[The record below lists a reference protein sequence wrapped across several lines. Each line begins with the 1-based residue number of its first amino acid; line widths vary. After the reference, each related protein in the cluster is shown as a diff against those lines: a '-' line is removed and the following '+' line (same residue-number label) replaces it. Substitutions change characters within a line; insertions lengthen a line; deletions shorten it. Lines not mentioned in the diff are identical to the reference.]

1 MKKKIINELFVIPT
15 FVLFSLFFILPMAML
30 IIKSMTGSDGAF
42 TLSNYVAMI
51 TNGYY
56 FKALSNSLLLSL
68 AVTAATIVIAGVIA
82 FFLARTEF
90 KGKSLYMTMI
100 TFPISMPGVVVG
112 FMIIILFGSTG
123 VIPMFSGNFLG
134 KVVGNIAYTITGI
147 FFAYLYFMIPKIV
160 MTLYGAV
167 VEFDIRLEE
176 AARTIGASESQ
187 AIFKVVIP
195 TLIPVFISAAA
206 LSFYTSMSAFGTA
219 FTLANQ
225 FEIIPIVMYN
235 EFTLNFK
242 LAEASAMAIVIGFIC
257 IVLNMVSRTILEK
270 E

>member
-1 MKKKIINELFVIPT
+1 MKRKIFDGLFVVPT
-15 FVLFSLFFILPMAML
+15 FVLLSLFFIFPMIML
-30 IIKSMTGSDGAF
+30 IFASMTGSDGAF
-42 TLSNYVAMI
+42 TIANYTAIISNR
-51 TNGYY
+51 YY
-56 FKALSNSLLLSL
+56 FNALKNSVLLSV
-68 AVTAATIVIAGVIA
+68 AVTLTTIMIGGVIA
-82 FFLARTEF
+82 FFLARTDF
-90 KGKSLYMTMI
+90 KGKAFYMTMI

-123 VIPMFSGNFLG
+123 VVPMYTSKLLG
-134 KVVGNIAYTITGI
+134 KVMGNIAYKITGI
-147 FFAYLYFMIPKIV
+147 FVAYLYFMIPKIV
-160 MTLYGAV
+160 MTLYGAI
-167 VEFDIRLEE
+167 VEFDVRLEE

-206 LSFYTSMSAFGTA
+206 VSFYTSMSAFGTA

-225 FEIIPIVMYN
+225 FEIMPIVMYN

-242 LAEASAMAIVIGFIC
+242 LAEASAMAIVIGIIC
-257 IVLNMVSRTILEK
+257 VMTNMISRTLLEK